1 MSSIDF
7 GALIEEFPEEAESLQ
22 RLAVLFDSTDNA
34 PRTKELTV
42 QRVFDVARPSSQ
54 RVLLKMLQRLV
65 QQGALEK
72 VVRVESDALG
82 GIGDF
87 PSVSDVPHVM
97 FDPRIGREIEVRP
110 DQLRLMYKFSPAREA
125 H

>member
-1 MSSIDF
+1 MLLIDF
-7 GALIEEFPEEAESLQ
+7 GALIEEFPEEAESLR
-22 RLAVLFDSTDNA
+22 RLAVLFGSEDQA

-54 RVLLKMLQRLV
+54 RVLLKMLHRLV

-72 VVRVESDALG
+72 IIRVESDALG

-97 FDPRIGREIEVRP
+97 FDPRIGHEIEVRP
-110 DQLRLMYKFSPAREA
+110 DQLRLMYRFKPTQEA

>member
-7 GALIEEFPEEAESLQ
+7 GALIEEFPEEAESLR
-22 RLAVLFDSTDNA
+22 RLATFFSSMDNA
-34 PRTKELTV
+34 PRARELTV

-54 RVLLKMLQRLV
+54 HVLLKMLQRLV

-97 FDPRIGREIEVRP
+97 FDPRIGHEIEVRP
-110 DQLRLMYKFSPAREA
+110 DQLRLMYKVNPAREA